1 MMRRKRFRPRT
12 TPGLCPDDFLA
23 LYKERWESLLRFFVQ
38 RTLDPETAAELTAE
52 TFAEAFASRDGFDAS
67 KGEPGA
73 WLFGIAR
80 HQLSGY
86 LRTLIVDRSAR
97 ERIGLP
103 ARTLS
108 SEDHERIEQMIDFAE
123 VGRQVRAALRDLTA
137 EQREAVVYRVV
148 DGLSYSEISNRTG
161 CSEETARARVSR
173 ALRLLAQQIT
183 PPDGDIQEARI

>member
-1 MMRRKRFRPRT
+1 MMRRKRFHPTT
-12 TPGLCPDDFLA
+12 TPGLDVDEFLA
-23 LYKERWESLLRFFVQ
+23 LYKERWESLLRFFVR

-86 LRTLIVDRSAR
+86 LRTLMVDRSAR

-103 ARTLS
+103 VRTLS

-148 DGLSYSEISNRTG
+148 DGLSYSEISNRIG